1 MSDFLN
7 TRLIKVVFDTDAS
20 DSAGVSNKTAA
31 AHPTGI
37 FVPDNS
43 IVTRCFYEVNT
54 TFTSATDTA
63 TIAIMI
69 EGAGDVVAA
78 LAINDGTNIWDAGIH
93 GTIVGAPTLGAD
105 ASHDTAIEVGA
116 LTAASFIKVDGQ
128 EEVTF
133 TVAVDVLTA
142 GKLTLYIEYVMG
154 A

>member
-7 TRLIKVVFDTDAS
+7 TRLIKVVFDTAGT
-20 DSAGVSNKTAA
+20 DSAGTANTTAA
-31 AHPTGI
+31 AHPTGV
-37 FVPDNS
+37 FVPDNA

-54 TFTSATDTA
+54 TFTSASDTA

-69 EGAGDVVAA
+69 EGANDVVSAI
-78 LAINDGTNIWDAGIH
+78 AINDGTNPWDAGIH
-93 GTIVGAPTLGAD
+93 GTIVGSPTLGAD
-105 ASHDTAIEVGA
+105 AAHDTAIEVGA
-116 LTAASFIKVDGQ
+116 LIAASFIKVDGQ

-133 TVAVDVLTA
+133 TVGTDVLTA